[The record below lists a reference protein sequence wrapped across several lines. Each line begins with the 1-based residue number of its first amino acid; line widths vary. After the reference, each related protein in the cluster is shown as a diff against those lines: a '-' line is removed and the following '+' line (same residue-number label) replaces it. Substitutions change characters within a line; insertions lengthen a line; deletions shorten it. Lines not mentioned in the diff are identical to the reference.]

1 MLNALISTPPR
12 QRQRGLSL
20 VEMMVGLAVG
30 LLVVAGAT
38 MVVTTQL
45 GDNRRMLLETQ
56 LQQDLRASADIITRD
71 LRRAGAW
78 TDTARISLWTP
89 AAAPQANPYTAAS
102 PASGVTAT
110 EVSYNYYRN
119 ASSPTLYGFR
129 LNDGGVVQSLMGN
142 AWQDLTD
149 ARVMT
154 VTAFNVTARDGP
166 AQQTPCPK
174 VCPGLPL
181 PATACWP
188 TVTVRDF
195 VIDITAQ
202 SVVDPAVQR
211 SLSTSVR
218 VRNDIVAG
226 ACPP

>member
-1 MLNALISTPPR
+1 MPIQSAAPR
-12 QRQRGLSL
+12 GWQRGLSL

-45 GDNRRMLLETQ
+45 GDNRRLMLETQ
-56 LQQDLRASADIITRD
+56 LQQDLRASADIIARD
-71 LRRAGAW
+71 LRRAGGW
-78 TDTARISLWTP
+78 TDTAQNGMWSTVASP
-89 AAAPQANPYTAAS
+89 TVNPYVAVS
-102 PASGVTAT
+102 PSSGVTSSQVT
-110 EVSYNYYRN
+110 YNYFRV
-119 ASSPTLYGFR
+119 AGSPTTFGFR
-129 LNDGGVVQSLMGN
+129 LNNGALQSLLGT

-149 ARVMT
+149 VRVMT
-154 VTAFNVTARDGP
+154 VTTFDVTTRDGP
-166 AQQTPCPK
+166 PQQTPCPTL
-174 VCPGLPL
+174 CPGLPL

-195 VIDITAQ
+195 VIDISAQ

>member
-1 MLNALISTPPR
+1 MLMMLPKPSARGS
-12 QRQRGLSL
+12 QRGLSL

-45 GDNRRMLLETQ
+45 GDNRRLMLETQ

-89 AAAPQANPYTAAS
+89 AGPPTANPYTVAT
-102 PASGVTAT
+102 PASGVTAS
-110 EVSYNYYRN
+110 EVSYGYYRN
-119 ASSPTLYGFR
+119 ASSPTDYGFK
-129 LNDGGVVQSLMGN
+129 LEGGVLKSLLGGT
-142 AWQDLTD
+142 WQDLTD
-149 ARVMT
+149 VRVMT
-154 VTAFNVTARDGP
+154 VTTFNVTARDGP

-174 VCPGLPL
+174 PCDP
-181 PATACWP
+181 PAPTATSCWP

-195 VIDITAQ
+195 VINIAAQ
-202 SVVDPAVQR
+202 SVADPAVRR

-218 VRNDIVAG
+218 VRNDVVTG
-226 ACPP
+226 ACPA

>member
-1 MLNALISTPPR
+1 MLSVSRSNLSR
-12 QRQRGLSL
+12 SRQRGLSL

-45 GDNRRMLLETQ
+45 GDSRRLLLETQ

-78 TDTARISLWTP
+78 NDAARTSLWSPT
-89 AAAPQANPYTAAS
+89 AAPQVNPFTATT
-102 PASGVTAT
+102 PASGETASQ
-110 EVSYNYYRN
+110 VDYQYARQG
-119 ASSPTLYGFR
+119 SPTTTYGFR
-129 LNDGGVVQSLMGN
+129 LNDAGVLQSLLGN
-142 AWQDLTD
+142 TWQDLTD

-154 VTAFNVTARDGP
+154 VTTFDVTARDGP

-174 VCPGLPL
+174 LCPGLPA

-188 TVTVRDF
+188 AVTVREF

-202 SVVDPAVQR
+202 SVADPAVQR
-211 SLSTSVR
+211 SLSTAVR
-218 VRNDIVAG
+218 VRNDVVTG
-226 ACPP
+226 ACPA